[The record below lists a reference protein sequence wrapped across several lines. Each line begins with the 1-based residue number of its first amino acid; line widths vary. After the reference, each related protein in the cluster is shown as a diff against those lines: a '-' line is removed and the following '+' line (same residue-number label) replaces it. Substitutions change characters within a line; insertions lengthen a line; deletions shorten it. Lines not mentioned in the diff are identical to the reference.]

1 MSTKHSRAEIETGR
15 LWREEGERREGTI
28 ADVAPLVPVF
38 RTYSFAVP
46 PEWEGSVSVGQRV
59 TVPVGRTGR
68 PVTAFVLAL
77 DRRPWNATLR
87 PIKGI
92 IDAASFLSP
101 ALIELAREISVHYAC
116 PLGATL
122 KAMTP
127 ESVRRESG
135 LKTVRHV
142 ELVSRDASIPLG
154 VRMTES
160 RRAVLDILFASDASV
175 PLNALRAETNASD
188 AVLRALVRAGAI
200 RIIKTKEVADDEVA
214 PNECHEPEFQLN
226 ADQQA
231 ACDRIVAALDAGR
244 FGVSL
249 LFGVS
254 GSGKT
259 EVYIRSIQHAL
270 QRGQQAIFLVPEIV
284 LTTQLV
290 ARLAQRFPRVA
301 VAHSGLSESRRAV
314 MWRQIVAGHA
324 PVVIGTRSAVF
335 APCPNLG
342 LICVDEEQ
350 EPSFKNLQAPRF
362 HVRDVAIMRAKGLG
376 IPIVLGSATPSV
388 ETWHHSEHRKDYQR
402 LSLPRRVRDL
412 PMPKVH
418 LIDMRDEWTEQRQAA
433 VFSRTL
439 ERLLGESLSR
449 GEQAV
454 LLMNRR
460 GFARRLFCDACR
472 SAVAC
477 PNCNTPYVIHST
489 TNEAVCHY
497 CRSRIPSPKVCPNVT
512 CGRSLIALG
521 TGTQRVEE
529 ELRLRCPAARIER
542 VDSDTMAHRRDYER
556 VVGDFTA
563 RRVDVLVGTQ
573 MIAKGLDFPFVSF
586 VGVLH
591 ADGAGMTADFRAN
604 ERLFQL
610 ITQVAGRA
618 GRADASGQVVVQTT
632 TPELP
637 ALRHALRHDY
647 ESFAR
652 EELTARSHVGWPPF
666 RRLARVIVSHARE
679 QVARKEAESLVVSAR
694 EAIAAIP
701 LADASVEGPTS
712 CAMARVRGR
721 YRFEVLVRAVS
732 AFDLRRLTTHWL
744 GERGLRTR
752 AESAIVDVDPVSFT

>member
-1 MSTKHSRAEIETGR
+1 MSTKHSRAEHDTGR
-15 LWREEGERREGTI
+15 LWHDAGERREGPI

-46 PEWEGSVSVGQRV
+46 PELEGKISVGQRV
-59 TVPVGRTGR
+59 TVPIGRTGR
-68 PVTAFVLAL
+68 PVTAFVIAL

-87 PIKGI
+87 PISGI
-92 IDAASFLSP
+92 VDAASFLTP
-101 ALIELAREISVHYAC
+101 PLIELAREISVHYAC

-135 LKTVRHV
+135 LKAVRHV
-142 ELVSRDASIPLG
+142 ELVSRDAPFPPVI
-154 VRMTES
+154 RMTEL
-160 RRAVLDILFASDASV
+160 RRKVLETLAAANAPVLLSV
-175 PLNALRAETNASD
+175 LRDETNASD
-188 AVLRALVRAGAI
+188 AVLRALVHAGAI
-200 RIIKTKEVADDEVA
+200 LITTTKEVVDQDAS
-214 PNECHEPEFQLN
+214 PNECREPEFSLN
-226 ADQQA
+226 PDQQL
-231 ACDRIVAALDAGR
+231 ACDRIAAAIDARR
-244 FGVSL
+244 FSVSL

-259 EVYIRSIQHAL
+259 EVYIRSIQRVL
-270 QRGQQAIFLVPEIV
+270 RLGQQAIFLVPEIV

-290 ARLAQRFPRVA
+290 QRLAQRFPRVA
-301 VAHSGLSESRRAV
+301 VAHSGLSESQRAI
-314 MWRQIVAGHA
+314 MWRQIAAGRA

-362 HVRDVAIMRAKGLG
+362 HVRDVAIMRTKGLG

-388 ETWHHSEHRKDYQR
+388 ETWHHSEHRQDYQR

-418 LIDMRDEWTEQRQAA
+418 LIDMREEWTKQRQAA

-439 ERLLGESLSR
+439 DRLLGESLAR

-460 GFARRLFCDACR
+460 GFARRLYCEACR

-477 PNCNTPYVIHST
+477 PNCNTPYVIHAT

-497 CRSRIPSPKVCPNVT
+497 CRSRMPSPKVCPNVT
-512 CGRSLIALG
+512 CARPLVALG

-529 ELRLRCPAARIER
+529 ELRSHFPAARIER
-542 VDSDTMAHRRDYER
+542 VDSDTMTHRSDYER
-556 VVGDFTA
+556 VVDDFTA
-563 RRVDVLVGTQ
+563 RRIDVLVGTQ

-591 ADGAGMTADFRAN
+591 ADGAGLAADFRAN

-618 GRADASGQVVVQTT
+618 GRADAPGQVVVQTT

-637 ALRHALRHDY
+637 ALRHALHHDY

-652 EELTARSHVGWPPF
+652 EELAARSQVGWPPF
-666 RRLARVIVSHARE
+666 RRLARVVVSHSRE
-679 QVARKEAESLVVSAR
+679 QVARTEAEGVVVSAQK
-694 EAIAAIP
+694 AIAAIP
-701 LADASVEGPTS
+701 LTDATVEGLNA

-721 YRFEVLVRAVS
+721 YRYEVLVRTLN
-732 AFDLRRLTTHWL
+732 AFDMRRFTSHWL

-752 AESAIVDVDPVSFT
+752 AESTIVDVDPVSFT